1 MTYVPTS
8 CVTRYPDSH
17 FSKRFRD
24 QPRTRTSR
32 SKSTGSIANQT
43 RSTAS
48 RLPGLVAVG
57 DAVCTTTLAGR
68 GVALALMQARELMRT
83 LDWHRA
89 DIGCATIKFDR
100 WCENHIRPWFDDH
113 RDVDADRM
121 RRWSGGD
128 VDLRRPPPVGP
139 HRRGRRGR
147 PGAAGHRRP
156 LFLDGRIA
164 RKPRARR
171 GPRSGIVRKRLAP
184 LDPGRPD
191 PRRAQRGGVQDTGSR
206 LMP

>member
-68 GVALALMQARELMRT
+68 GVALALMQARELMRI

-128 VDLRRPPPVGP
+128 VDLRRPLPSDLIVAAAEADPALRDTVGP
-139 HRRGRRGR
+139 YSSMDAL
-147 PGAAGHRRP
+147 PASLAP
-156 LFLDGRIA
+156 A
-164 RKPRARR
+164 EARARALFAKGWR
-171 GPRSGIVRKRLAP
+171 PSIPAGPTRDELSAV
-184 LDPGRPD
+184 
-191 PRRAQRGGVQDTGSR
+191 VSR
-206 LMP
+206 TPAAA